1 MTKIFKLILGLI
13 SGSIIGLACAFIQA
27 ERTTIGNITIPYG
40 FVLALSIIVLMQL
53 WLGRA
58 LQSRLAAIGLALGWV
73 VVTLILG
80 GLLHKDEV
88 VIASTWY
95 SKAYVFGGAII
106 LGMVSA
112 LPALKPL
119 QESHSLEEPFT
130 QVMKTQQPP
139 EGLED

>member
-13 SGSIIGLACAFIQA
+13 AGLIMGLACAFIQA
-27 ERTTIGNITIPYG
+27 ERTIIGDITIPYG

-53 WLGRA
+53 WLARA

-80 GLLHKDEV
+80 GLLHKNEV
-88 VIASTWY
+88 VITSTWY
-95 SKAYVFGGAII
+95 SKVYVFGGAII

-112 LPALKPL
+112 LPALKPM

-130 QVMKTQQPP
+130 HVMKAQLPH